1 MDIVEGQLKGILS
14 RKNEGKRKKKRIQ
27 KKYEERRV
35 EEKEIK

>member
-1 MDIVEGQLKGILS
+1 MDIVKGQLRGILS
-14 RKNEGKRKKKRIQ
+14 RKNEGERKKKRMK